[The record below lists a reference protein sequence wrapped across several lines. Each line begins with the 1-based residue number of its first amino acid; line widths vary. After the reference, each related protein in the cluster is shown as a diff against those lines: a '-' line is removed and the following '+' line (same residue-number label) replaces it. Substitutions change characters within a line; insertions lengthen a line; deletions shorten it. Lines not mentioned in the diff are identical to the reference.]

1 MIKIINLEEIKK
13 IDFFES
19 IIENIK
25 FDSKSD
31 FSDIIISISLF
42 WKFLDKQNAK
52 VKFMNCSKIILNT
65 KKNNIKKR
73 NDKHICI
80 YEIDEIKINSE
91 LSGYNVKIETNYC
104 SDFIQL
110 FCENINVYL
119 E

>member
-42 WKFLDKQNAK
+42 WKFLDKQIGGN
-52 VKFMNCSKIILNT
+52 L
-65 KKNNIKKR
+65 
-73 NDKHICI
+73 
-80 YEIDEIKINSE
+80 
-91 LSGYNVKIETNYC
+91 G
-104 SDFIQL
+104 
-110 FCENINVYL
+110 
-119 E
+119 